1 MESVILSSPLAM
13 LLFAAALF
21 GNLFDRHYRASNGLL
36 TVLSAVLCIGALC
49 YAIFI
54 GTPLWECAT
63 VLLGFLLVNL
73 GVKE

>member
-1 MESVILSSPLAM
+1 MESVILSSPLAT

-21 GNLFDRHYRASNGLL
+21 FNLYDLYYRASKGGL
-36 TVLSAVLCIGALC
+36 TVLSAFICIGALF

-63 VLLGFLLVNL
+63 VLLGFLLLNM